1 MDIKTQEH
9 LSSSELIDNAQNA
22 VIEVVDNVSE
32 MISETTKISEFQ
44 DTHHS
49 EFFYQSPEFWVGMA
63 FVLVVIFLAKPVSKM
78 AKNFFLK
85 RSEDIIS
92 RINEAEKLRDDAQE
106 LLSQYERKFLHA
118 KDEAQNILDRAT
130 AEIENLTESELNKIE
145 KELDI
150 KQKEVDKNIEIS
162 IENIKTELSALAVA
176 KAIDIVNKYIHS
188 NFDKKQH
195 EKLIDNSIKNILNT
209 IK

>member
-44 DTHHS
+44 DTYHS

>member
-44 DTHHS
+44 DTYHS

-162 IENIKTELSALAVA
+162 IDNIKTELSALAVA